1 MSQQKILLAG
11 CHSCANRGDAA
22 ILRGIVDTI
31 SASYPDA
38 HIETLTRFPVAGR
51 FNLPEHTFLTDY
63 MLDYYS
69 TPPSNLAD
77 RVRRRYMPEI
87 LDWVSKLRGR
97 FSFVLPDAFKQ
108 QLDKIAEYDLIVM
121 VGGSYFV
128 DYYGTGN
135 YDIMQLAK
143 AKGVPVVVLGHSIG
157 PFSIER
163 FNKITQSILSRT
175 DDIVLRESETKKFI
189 EEAGFSNFN
198 LIAGGDCAWLV
209 EPRHVELPEHIQS
222 QLRPNTI
229 AITARSLAP
238 FDKRLGITQDEF
250 EQKMANLVNWLNDR
264 GHPVIA
270 VNTCTNLD
278 SYHNDDRVVKN
289 RIKNYVRNQDMFYII
304 EDELNDLEIGNILG
318 QCQLTI
324 GTRLHSAIISMR
336 FGTPAFAIFY
346 EHKSKGV
353 LEQLNFDERSIWIS
367 DVDADETFQKIADT
381 LENIGS
387 VTDECSQRVNKEV
400 EHTKRIALEVIAKH
414 L

>member
-31 SASYPDA
+31 SASYPNA
-38 HIETLTRFPVAGR
+38 HIETLTRFPSAGR
-51 FNLPEHTFLTDY
+51 FNLPEHTFLTDR
-63 MLDYYS
+63 MFEYYLNPNS
-69 TPPSNLAD
+69 KFFA
-77 RVRRRYMPEI
+77 RVQHRFLPEI
-87 LDWVSKLRGR
+87 LDWVSRFRGR
-97 FSFVLPDAFKQ
+97 FSFMLPEAFRL
-108 QLDKIAEYDLIVM
+108 QLNKIVEYDLVVM

-128 DYYGTGN
+128 DYYGTNN

-143 AKGVPVVVLGHSIG
+143 AKDVPVIVLGHSIG
-157 PFSIER
+157 PFSIDR

-175 DDIVLRESETKKFI
+175 DAIVLRESETKKMI
-189 EEAGFSNFN
+189 EKAGFTNFN
-198 LIAGGDCAWLV
+198 LINGGDCAWLV
-209 EPRHVELPEHIQS
+209 EPKRVKLPAHIQE
-222 QLRPNTI
+222 QLGHNTV

-238 FDKRLGITQDEF
+238 FDKRLGITQDQF
-250 EQKMANLVNWLNDR
+250 EQKMANLVNWLNER

-278 SYHNDDRVVKN
+278 SYHNDDRVVKQCIN
-289 RIKNYVRNQDMFYII
+289 KYVRNTEMFYII
-304 EDELNDLEIGNILG
+304 QDELNDLEIGNVLG

-353 LEQLNFDERSIWIS
+353 LEQLNFDDRSIWIR
-367 DVDADETFQKIADT
+367 DVDADDTFKKISYVLD
-381 LENIGS
+381 NIES
-387 VTDECSQRVNKEV
+387 VKEKCAQHVNDEVQF
-400 EHTKRIALEVIAKH
+400 TKRVALEVIGKY

>member
-22 ILRGIVDTI
+22 ILRGIIDTI
-31 SASYPDA
+31 SASYPNA
-38 HIETLTRFPVAGR
+38 YIETLTRFPAAGR
-51 FNLPEHTFLTDY
+51 FNLPEHTFLIDH
-63 MLDYYS
+63 MFEYYS
-69 TPPSNLAD
+69 TP
-77 RVRRRYMPEI
+77 RYNFFAKVKHYFLPEV
-87 LDWVSKLRGR
+87 LDWVSRFNGR
-97 FSFVLPDAFKQ
+97 FSFVLPEAFKL
-108 QLDKIAEYDLIVM
+108 QLNKIAEYDLVIM

-128 DYYGTGN
+128 DYYGTNN

-143 AKGVPVVVLGHSIG
+143 AKNIPVVVLGHSIG

-175 DDIVLRESETKKFI
+175 DAIVLRESETRKLI
-189 EEAGFSNFN
+189 IQAGFKNFN
-198 LIAGGDCAWLV
+198 LVGGGDCAWLV
-209 EPRHVELPEHIQS
+209 EPKRVELPSHIQK
-222 QLRPNTI
+222 QLHPNTV

-238 FDKRLGITQDEF
+238 FDKRLGITQDQF
-250 EQKMANLVNWLNDR
+250 EQKMANLVNWLNER

-278 SYHNDDRVVKN
+278 SYHNDDREVKR
-289 RIKNYVRNQDMFYII
+289 RIKKYIKNTEMFYII

-318 QCQLTI
+318 QCQLTV

-353 LEQLNFDERSIWIS
+353 LEQLKFDERSIWIS
-367 DVDADETFQKIADT
+367 DVDTDETFQKISNVLD
-381 LENIGS
+381 NIVS
-387 VTDECSQRVNKEV
+387 VTNECKQRVNEEV
-400 EHTKRIALEVIAKH
+400 KFTKRVAIEALEKH